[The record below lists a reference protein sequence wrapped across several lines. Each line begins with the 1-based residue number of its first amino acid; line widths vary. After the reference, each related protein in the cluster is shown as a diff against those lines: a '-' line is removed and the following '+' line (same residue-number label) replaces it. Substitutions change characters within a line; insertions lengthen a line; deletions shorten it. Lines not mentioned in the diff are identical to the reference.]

1 MKRARKTPT
10 LKTNIT
16 GELHRIPL
24 KTNNYN
30 EMKQATRKFPLLLGL
45 LLLLSVFTRAQEQPQ
60 SFTLDQAIGF
70 AMEHSYVLHNTNQDI
85 SIAQKKVWETIST
98 GLPQVSANMDYN
110 AIIKAPKNPFPVAII
125 PQEFWPYLGIP
136 EDTPPGS
143 NYPVSFSTK
152 YNSNYGVNI
161 SQQIFDG
168 SWIVGVGSAQLYLSL
183 AKQAHEKA
191 EIDIRDAV
199 SQAYYMVLISE
210 RYKQVMLDNLENTQR
225 LYEETKVYFDNG
237 FRESQDV
244 DQLKILMRNA
254 ENEVLRSERELS
266 VSKIVLKYAMGY
278 DLNTNI
284 DLSDQLDRFVLPLT
298 NEQAPVPLDLN
309 RHIDY
314 RLAIANFQVS
324 EKLLKLEKAA
334 YLPSLSGFYNYSKT
348 AYSNSANVF
357 REDWTPSSMV
367 GLQAKIQL
375 FNSGQKRSKVQQAQ
389 LEKDKAATDQK
400 LAEVTLQK
408 DYLTASA
415 DLQTARERFLND
427 RETRDLAQSILDKTH
442 IKFNNGMIS
451 SAELSQQET
460 QYINAFQ
467 ALVTSTL
474 QLLQADLKLKKAAGA
489 L

>member
-16 GELHRIPL
+16 GELHPSADGPL

-45 LLLLSVFTRAQEQPQ
+45 FLLLSVFARAQEQPQ
-60 SFTLDQAIGF
+60 SFTLDQAIDF

-98 GLPQVSANMDYN
+98 GLPQVSGSANYN
-110 AIIKAPKNPFPVAII
+110 KFLN
-125 PQEFWPYLGIP
+125 L
-136 EDTPPGS
+136 
-143 NYPVSFSTK
+143 PVSLIPGEYFGGEPGTTIRVK
-152 YNSNYGVNI
+152 FGQNYNSDYGVNV

-298 NEQAPVPLDLN
+298 NEKTPVPLDLN

-314 RLAIANFQVS
+314 RLAMANFQVS
-324 EKLLKLEKAA
+324 DKLLKLEKAA
-334 YLPSLSGFYNYSKT
+334 YLPSLSGFYNYTKT

-357 REDWTPSSMV
+357 REDWLPSSLV

-389 LEKDKAATDQK
+389 LERDKAATDQK